1 MLLEGGR
8 AKEGH
13 FCPGPGPV
21 ENSDLL
27 TDGVP
32 TLHVEMISNINFQR
46 HRHWAVRWISQPN
59 QRLIELCPTIMLD
72 DLESNPTLQIYRNHS
87 ATRNRHVC
95 HVDPLV
101 LDVAV
106 VIRIGGGLSDL
117 ENESGE
123 E

>member
-1 MLLEGGR
+1 
-8 AKEGH
+8 
-13 FCPGPGPV
+13 
-21 ENSDLL
+21 
-27 TDGVP
+27 
-32 TLHVEMISNINFQR
+32 
-46 HRHWAVRWISQPN
+46 
-59 QRLIELCPTIMLD
+59 MLD

-87 ATRNRHVC
+87 ATRNR

-123 E
+123 ECPCLWKSTFLV